1 MNEDLFL
8 ILISIA
14 TIMILLDLM
23 LSSNFN
29 WAESLS
35 NIAAW
40 ALTLT
45 VGSLAIPLITPIY
58 HWAYGQP
65 LFILDNSNVWTI
77 VAAVFI
83 YDFLY
88 YWYHRLSHAFWV
100 LWNVHAVHHHAT
112 HLTPSL
118 GLKSS
123 VLDFAAICLVTI
135 PMVLM
140 GFGSQ
145 SLIVALGVHA
155 IYQIFLHHQWQF
167 SLGPFERVFNT
178 HNHHALHHAT
188 NKEYLDKNFGSILIV
203 WDKLFGTFAKQQ
215 QKPIIGVFGGNY
227 AYDPVLS
234 NVMPWLANWVKLDNT
249 HSNRYLMVVCYFL
262 ALVLILSWLFLS
274 TKGEVL
280 LYGIPALLIAHT
292 LLQRLIIRRK
302 TSEA

>member
-1 MNEDLFL
+1 MNDNLFL

-14 TIMILLDLM
+14 AIMILLDIAI
-23 LSSNFN
+23 SSNFN
-29 WAESLS
+29 WFESLS

-40 ALTLT
+40 SLTLA
-45 VGSLAIPLITPIY
+45 VGSLAIPVITPLY

-65 LFILDNSNVWTI
+65 LFILDNASVWTI
-77 VAAVFI
+77 LVAVLI

-88 YWYHRLSHAFWV
+88 YWYHRLSHSLWA
-100 LWNVHAVHHHAT
+100 LWNVHAVHHQAT
-112 HLTPSL
+112 SLTPSL

-123 VLDFAAICLVTI
+123 ILDFAVICLVTI
-135 PMVLM
+135 PMVLI

-155 IYQIFLHHQWQF
+155 IYQLLIHHHWQF
-167 SLGPFERVFNT
+167 SLGPLERVFNT

-215 QKPIIGVFGGNY
+215 KKPIIGVFGGNY

-262 ALVLILSWLFLS
+262 ALVLILSWLFAS
-274 TKGEVL
+274 TKVEIF
-280 LYGIPALLIAHT
+280 LYSIPALLVTHT
-292 LLQRLIIRRK
+292 LLQRLIIRSK
-302 TSEA
+302 TSEE

>member
-35 NIAAW
+35 NMAAW
-40 ALTLT
+40 ALTLAI
-45 VGSLAIPLITPIY
+45 GSLAIPLITPIY

-100 LWNVHAVHHHAT
+100 LWNVHAVHHQAT
-112 HLTPSL
+112 QLTPSL

-123 VLDFAAICLVTI
+123 ILDFAVICLVTI

-145 SLIVALGVHA
+145 SLIVALGIHA

-188 NKEYLDKNFGSILIV
+188 NKEYLDKNFGSILII
-203 WDKLFGTFAKQQ
+203 WDKVFGTFAK
-215 QKPIIGVFGGNY
+215 KHREPNIGILGGNY
-227 AYDPVLS
+227 AHDPVLS
-234 NVMPWLANWVKLDNT
+234 NVMPWLANRLKFDNS
-249 HSNRYLMVVCYFL
+249 HGNLYLMLLSYFL
-262 ALVLILSWLFLS
+262 AAGLILSWLFS
-274 TKGEVL
+274 TIKIEAVL
-280 LYGIPALLIAHT
+280 YVIPALLIFHT
-292 LLQRLIIRRK
+292 LLQLLIISRK
-302 TSEA
+302 TQST